1 MAGGGVV
8 GFCGGRSVPPG
19 CPLVAPVVAAVLRA
33 GRSVAVGCS
42 VGADAAVLSAVVAQ
56 GAVARCQVFAAFG
69 PGGVGACSLSA
80 VGPVSLFFA
89 SGGAVSWWAGG
100 PVSVPLQARLVRR
113 SQGCWS
119 VPVWRASWP
128 SSPPPLSPLSLLPL
142 LVALSWPASVPPLWG
157 CPWWPSSWV
166 GSGLLRPSVPVP
178 GCLPPPGVPGP
189 APGAGSLLPSS
200 LCRAGGWS
208 LLATGT

>member
-42 VGADAAVLSAVVAQ
+42 VGADAVVLSAVVAQ
-56 GAVARCQVFAAFG
+56 GAVASCRVFAAFG
-69 PGGVGACSLSA
+69 PGGVGACSLSS
-80 VGPVSLFFA
+80 VGPVLGFAA

-113 SQGCWS
+113 SQ
-119 VPVWRASWP
+119 
-128 SSPPPLSPLSLLPL
+128 
-142 LVALSWPASVPPLWG
+142 AL
-157 CPWWPSSWV
+157 V
-166 GSGLLRPSVPVP
+166 GSGLAGLVAFFSASSLSSDSPASPGGTLLACQRAASLGVPVVAFVV
-178 GCLPPPGVPGP
+178 GAVGAPPSLGS
-189 APGAGSLLPSS
+189 GAWVPSS
-200 LCRAGGWS
+200 SGGAWS
-208 LLATGT
+208 GSWRWQPSPVLPL